1 MPTVK
6 SCNLNIIGITAA
18 LLLSLS
24 AFSAGPP
31 PGKAHKVLKLMGC
44 RFEIT
49 AVAENDTLAW
59 EAVRAGI
66 EEIDRIE
73 KLISSWDSH
82 SQTSEVNRQAGIR
95 PVKVDKELFD
105 LIYRAKK
112 VSALTRGAFDI
123 SFASM
128 DRIWHFDQQEHQ
140 LADSAAVTEARQKT
154 DFQKIKLNSN
164 DTTVFL
170 AEKGMKIGF
179 GALGKGYAANRAR
192 QLMSAMPGVVGGVVN
207 ASGDLLAWGE
217 NTDSEK
223 WKIKIADPMHPDRP
237 VGWLEVS
244 EMAIVTSGDY
254 EKFFTC
260 QGKRYAHIVNPKTG
274 YPTTGITSVTIIC
287 PDAEL
292 ADALA
297 TSVFVLGREQGL
309 DLVNKMDDVEAVVI
323 ADDGSM
329 HQSANLNLNYY

>member
-1 MPTVK
+1 
-6 SCNLNIIGITAA
+6 
-18 LLLSLS
+18 
-24 AFSAGPP
+24 
-31 PGKAHKVLKLMGC
+31 
-44 RFEIT
+44 
-49 AVAENDTLAW
+49 
-59 EAVRAGI
+59 
-66 EEIDRIE
+66 
-73 KLISSWDSH
+73 
-82 SQTSEVNRQAGIR
+82 
-95 PVKVDKELFD
+95 
-105 LIYRAKK
+105 
-112 VSALTRGAFDI
+112 
-123 SFASM
+123 
-128 DRIWHFDQQEHQ
+128 
-140 LADSAAVTEARQKT
+140 
-154 DFQKIKLNSN
+154 
-164 DTTVFL
+164 
-170 AEKGMKIGF
+170 
-179 GALGKGYAANRAR
+179 
-192 QLMSAMPGVVGGVVN
+192 
-207 ASGDLLAWGE
+207 
-217 NTDSEK
+217 
-223 WKIKIADPMHPDRP
+223 MHPDRP